1 MQAKRELRSEES
13 TPCKL
18 WNEGIASGDAA
29 LHAPRLD
36 TARTSTSDMARVYTR
51 KAARKKLTASG
62 AAKLPYR
69 ASIVPPMK
77 IVNKNSDFGEE
88 WWTRQGLNL

>member
-1 MQAKRELRSEES
+1 MQAKRELRSE
-13 TPCKL
+13 
-18 WNEGIASGDAA
+18 GRA
-29 LHAPRLD
+29 RLD

-51 KAARKKLTASG
+51 KAARKKLTASD

-77 IVNKNSDFGEE
+77 ILNKNSDFGEE
-88 WWTRQGLNL
+88 WWTRQGCEKPDKTET